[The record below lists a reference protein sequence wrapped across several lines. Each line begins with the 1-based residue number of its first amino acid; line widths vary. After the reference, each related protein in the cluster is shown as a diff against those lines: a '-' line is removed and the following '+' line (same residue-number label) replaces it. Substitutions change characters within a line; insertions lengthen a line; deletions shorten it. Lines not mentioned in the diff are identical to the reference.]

1 MTKFRKIIAVISAVL
16 MLLPVFSL
24 MIVAEEQ
31 SNIPTI
37 VLDGIGSSDTVNGEG
52 EVVFPPQAGNI
63 MDAVKGAIFP
73 LAGSLVTGDYTAC
86 EDELSVAVQKMFD
99 EIAMDENGVS
109 ATDADTAYV
118 RPTPE
123 EIRET
128 VAKTVHN
135 DKNDYIWYSYDWRYD
150 MQTIAGNF
158 HDFIEYVLD
167 ATGAGKVNV
176 IAFSMG
182 TAVLMTYLHDYNYQY
197 INNFVLVG
205 GAFNGVNSCGDSFSG
220 NITFSGTA
228 FAHFFTG
235 LTGDSFGGKLLDA
248 LLVALYEMGL
258 FNGIADLGAKIVD
271 QTMDYLYE
279 NGLAVTFGRMPGLWS
294 LMAPES
300 YDLAKEKLLEGAGVS
315 DEFIAKI
322 DYYHDEI
329 QANNETIL
337 KGALAKG
344 INWAIVGKYGY
355 TIPPVTGEPN
365 ELGDGVIEGKFESY
379 GATIAL
385 AGETLGDGY
394 AQAVDDGHDH
404 ISADNIVDAS
414 TCRFPENT
422 WMIKNSW
429 HDDNFTSI
437 CALLDWLLAHED
449 AQATVWEDK
458 RYPQFLIYTKS
469 AETLEP
475 LTEEND
481 VSGYAEVS
489 EEPAGILGFV
499 KSILDL
505 IFNIFNTIKTAVSS
519 AT

>member
-1 MTKFRKIIAVISAVL
+1 MNKFRKIIAVISAIL

-24 MIVAEEQ
+24 MIIAEEQ

-37 VLDGIGSSDTVNGEG
+37 FLDGIGSSDTVNGEG
-52 EVVFPPQAGNI
+52 DVVFPPQAGNI
-63 MDAVKGAIFP
+63 LDAVKDAILP
-73 LAGSLVTGDYTAC
+73 LMGSLVTGDYTSC
-86 EDELSVAVQKMFD
+86 EDDLSVAVQKMFD

-128 VAKTVHN
+128 VAKTEHN
-135 DKNDYIWYSYDWRYD
+135 DKYDYIWYSYDWRYD
-150 MQTIAGNF
+150 MQTLAGDF

-167 ATGAGKVNV
+167 ATGARKVNV

-182 TAVLMTYLHDYNYQY
+182 TAVLMTYLHDYDYQY
-197 INNFVLVG
+197 INNFVLLG

-235 LTGDSFGGKLLDA
+235 LTGDNFGGKLLDA

-258 FNGIADLGAKIVD
+258 FNGVADLGTKIVD

-279 NGLAVTFGRMPGLWS
+279 NGLALTFGRMPGLWA

-300 YDLAKEKLLEGAGVS
+300 YDPAKEKLLEGSGVS

-337 KGALAKG
+337 NGALAKG
-344 INWAIVGKYGY
+344 VNWAIVGKYGY

-365 ELGDGVIEGKFESY
+365 ELGDGVIEGRFESC

-385 AGETLGDGY
+385 AGETLGDDY
-394 AQAVDDGHDH
+394 VQAVDDGHNH

-414 TCRFPENT
+414 TCAFPENT

-429 HDDNFTSI
+429 HDDNFTAI
-437 CALLDWLLAHED
+437 LGLIDWLLAHED
-449 AQATVWEDK
+449 AQATVWEDNK
-458 RYPQFLIYTKS
+458 YPQFLIYTKTS
-469 AETLEP
+469 ETLEP

-489 EEPAGILGFV
+489 EEPPGVLGFFR
-499 KSILDL
+499 SILNL
-505 IFNIFNTIKTAVSS
+505 IFRIFNTIKTAVSA